1 MDLILKAY
9 LCHALFKYRVTRLA
23 IIGPNGELLVKLKK
37 KIYIY
42 IIKLVNGDLVRD
54 YLVCQMKNRLL
65 M

>member
-23 IIGPNGELLVKLKK
+23 IIGPNGKLLVKLK

-42 IIKLVNGDLVRD
+42 IIKLVNGDLIRD